1 VTPAAASADKWGIFT
16 TDSGLYIGKR
26 GAAIWSAMMNKMCGR
41 LEGIDFLRRSEG
53 KAHRLTKFGDEK
65 ALR

>member
-1 VTPAAASADKWGIFT
+1 MAASADKWGIFT

-41 LEGIDFLRRSEG
+41 LEGIDFLRRCLG
-53 KAHRLTKFGDEK
+53 KLTG
-65 ALR
+65 

>member
-1 VTPAAASADKWGIFT
+1 VFASADKWGIFT

-41 LEGIDFLRRSEG
+41 FGDIDFLRRYLG
-53 KAHRLTKFGDEK
+53 KLTG
-65 ALR
+65 